1 MNNWTIRQIS
11 LSARTPAQSVQQGFS
26 LIEIMVAMAIALLL
40 LLGLTVM
47 FVNASGNYRE
57 LNNASR
63 QLESGRFAL
72 QTMREDLRHAG
83 FYGYY
88 MPDPIAAPALIDPCN
103 ITAPALQTAV
113 RSLHVQGYNDT
124 LPSVPPAAACLPGRL
139 TDTDVLLVIR
149 ASTDIHGNTDD
160 TTGLDA
166 GTIYIQS
173 TYDEALVRT
182 GANAA
187 QFNLRLN
194 TPDDDPATIRRMVVH
209 TYYVR
214 DCNVCAP
221 ESDGIPTLWRLEL
234 GGPAIPIAEGI
245 EHLFLRYGVDINN
258 DGNPDSID
266 TTSDGVLDLYYRQA
280 HELAAGDF
288 SNIVTVEINLLARN
302 PEESREYTDTRSYA
316 LGGGAANG
324 GITLTP
330 GGSFKRQVFSSVARI
345 ENISQRRERQ

>member
-1 MNNWTIRQIS
+1 MRNLTIP
-11 LSARTPAQSVQQGFS
+11 LSASRSGRSLQLGFS

-47 FVNASGNYRE
+47 FVNASSNYRE

-63 QLESGRFAL
+63 QLENGRFAL
-72 QTMREDLRHAG
+72 QIMREDLRHAG

-88 MPDPIAAPALIDPCN
+88 MPDPIAAPALVDPCA
-103 ITAPALQTAV
+103 ITAAVLQTSV

-124 LPSVPPAAACLPGRL
+124 APPPDATCLPGKL
-139 TDTDVLLVIR
+139 PDTNVLLVIR
-149 ASTDIHGNTDD
+149 ASTNIHGNTDD

-173 TYDEALVRT
+173 TYDEALVGT
-182 GANAA
+182 GDNTA

-194 TPDDDPATIRRMVVH
+194 TPNDDPATIRRMVAH

-221 ESDGIPTLWRLEL
+221 DSDGIPTLWRREL
-234 GGPAIPIAEGI
+234 GGPAVPIAEGI
-245 EHLFLRYGVDINN
+245 EYLFLRYGVDTNN
-258 DGNPDSID
+258 DGNPNNY
-266 TTSDGVLDLYYRQA
+266 LQA
-280 HELAAGDF
+280 HELATGDW
-288 SNIVTVEINLLARN
+288 SNIVTVDINILARN

-316 LGGGAANG
+316 LGGGDDNG
-324 GITLTP
+324 GITLPPP
-330 GGSFKRQVFSSVARI
+330 GDSFKRQVFSAVARI